1 MFTRLTES
9 AARHQDSRQEYQS
22 VERQIRLRCG
32 HTIGRLLR
40 LGSYGQGV
48 DMVQVALNNNPPTR
62 LPLLKVDGVFG
73 AKTEARVREFQRNR
87 NLTPDGVVGADT
99 RAALGL

>member
-1 MFTRLTES
+1 
-9 AARHQDSRQEYQS
+9 
-22 VERQIRLRCG
+22 
-32 HTIGRLLR
+32 
-40 LGSYGQGV
+40 
-48 DMVQVALNNNPPTR
+48 MVQVALNNNPPTR

-99 RAALGL
+99 RAALGLQIALPQCDEREAAAVEPDPKP

>member
-1 MFTRLTES
+1 MLK
-9 AARHQDSRQEYQS
+9 
-22 VERQIRLRCG
+22 
-32 HTIGRLLR
+32 

-48 DMVQVALNNNPPTR
+48 DLVQLALNTHPATI

-73 AKTEARVREFQRNR
+73 SKTDARVREFQRNNGLVPYGTVA
-87 NLTPDGVVGADT
+87 NLT